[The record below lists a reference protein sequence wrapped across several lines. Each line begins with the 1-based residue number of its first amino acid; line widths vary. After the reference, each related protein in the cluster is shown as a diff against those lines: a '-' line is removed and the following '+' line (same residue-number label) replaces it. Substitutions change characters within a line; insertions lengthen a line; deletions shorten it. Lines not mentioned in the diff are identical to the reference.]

1 MNRTSCISHPPKQA
15 IAIVRQDYYELMNHD
30 AVAAALLNIF
40 EYWANAALAANPTEV
55 RPYLGARPIR
65 EFEQL
70 LLGIATDKQIRKR
83 LALLA
88 ERGFIQMQRS
98 VRRGFATIYRLMVPE
113 VQTALAASGQITDGQ
128 TTDRPS
134 DPNSAGQITK
144 ASTVVQPQMLRSND
158 RALKKDLKE
167 YRKEER
173 EKNPLPFA
181 ENTNSFSEEES
192 DLTPEEPVCVGTVAY
207 AQPPETID
215 FASLWECD
223 TAAAKTKVRQ
233 IAPGHKRPSMV
244 AHGLGHWW
252 IGPGIND
259 FDPQLVQACQQRKRK
274 CQQPDSEADAKTYL
288 NNMLRKEDWGNLTLR
303 CEEAKALKRREQEIK
318 RAKAPQM
325 QEAAKPFEWPEEE
338 RRASLLGL
346 VRFKLK
352 RGDVE
357 KARAIARQFNLTLTG
372 SSQGLKQTAN
382 AR

>member
-1 MNRTSCISHPPKQA
+1 MNRTSCIAHPPKQA

-83 LALLA
+83 LAILA
-88 ERGFIQMQRS
+88 ERGFIQMKRS
-98 VRRGFATIYRLMVPE
+98 VRRGFATTYRLMVPE
-113 VQTALAASGQITDGQ
+113 VQTALAASGQTTDGVNNL
-128 TTDRPS
+128 RA
-134 DPNSAGQITK
+134 AGQMTNESAVK
-144 ASTVVQPQMLRSND
+144 QPAALRSFN
-158 RALKKDLKE
+158 RALKKKPKE
-167 YRKEER
+167 YKKEER

-181 ENTNSFSEEES
+181 ENTNSFSEEKS
-192 DLTPEEPVCVGTVAY
+192 NLTPEEPVKEPVCIGTIAY
-207 AQPPETID
+207 AQSPETVD
-215 FASLWECD
+215 LSMLWERNPL
-223 TAAAKTKVRQ
+223 AAKEKVHS

-244 AHGLGHWW
+244 AHGLGRWW

-259 FDPQLVQACQQRKRK
+259 FDPLLVQACQQRKRK
-274 CQQPDSEADAKTYL
+274 CQQSDSEADAKTYL

-303 CEEAKALKRREQEIK
+303 CEEAKALKCKKQEIEQ
-318 RAKAPQM
+318 AKAPQI
-325 QEAAKPFEWPEEE
+325 QERAKPFEWPEEE

-357 KARAIARQFNLTLTG
+357 KARAIARQV
-372 SSQGLKQTAN
+372 GLKLTSSGRIADEPMLTV
-382 AR
+382 A